1 MDGEL
6 EEKRPEHTG
15 NIYHDEKIGKDK
27 GEQCHVTGVQGEE
40 LVLVECIRRF
50 IKECPGKE
58 EQARAIC
65 RIEAFIR
72 EYTNTPIQSKVVE
85 ECYKVAGTSGITRA
99 LISLCYYAMDH
110 EYAPFDL
117 VCFVDGIPKV
127 IEVKSTSGHSR
138 QFSISQR
145 EVAFACKL
153 ESSYELTRV
162 VDGKILFMGNPFP
175 QLADK
180 LIEIGSEKFNIR
192 AKGYLFELK
201 NE

>member
-1 MDGEL
+1 M
-6 EEKRPEHTG
+6 
-15 NIYHDEKIGKDK
+15 
-27 GEQCHVTGVQGEE
+27 
-40 LVLVECIRRF
+40 VLVECIRRF

-72 EYTNTPIQSKVVE
+72 EYTNAPIQSKVVE